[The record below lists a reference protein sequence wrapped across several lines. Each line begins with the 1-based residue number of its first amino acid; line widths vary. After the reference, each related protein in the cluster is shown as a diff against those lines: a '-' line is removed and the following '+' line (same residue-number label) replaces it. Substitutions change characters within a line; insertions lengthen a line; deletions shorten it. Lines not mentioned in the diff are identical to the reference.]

1 MQNHATTDNQA
12 QHLVMDREDWELAL
26 EPYKGKSVA
35 ALRLGFNLSILRA
48 YLDAQTI
55 KCRHAIGI
63 LDQALETLFPY
74 TEFHD
79 VSFSLFIR
87 LTEGK
92 LTFDE
97 EQMLNALGIKF

>member
-1 MQNHATTDNQA
+1 MQDNATTDNQA
-12 QHLVMDREDWELAL
+12 RHLSMDQEDWQLAF
-26 EPYKGKSVA
+26 ESYEGHPRA
-35 ALRLGFNLSILRA
+35 ALRLGFNLAILRA

-55 KCRHAIGI
+55 KCRHAIEI
-63 LDQALETLFPY
+63 LELALQVLYPH

-92 LTFDE
+92 LTFEE
-97 EQMLNALGIKF
+97 EQMLNALGVKF